1 MPLNIKGTL
10 LPAESNIGSG
20 HNLLDVLYMCRIYSA
35 EEKKKKKR
43 KTRQGPGGLLFPQ
56 PHHFAKCSFFV
67 QNIHRG
73 EMTPY
78 VSQDKS
84 TV

>member
-35 EEKKKKKR
+35 EEKKKKKKKEKLGR
-43 KTRQGPGGLLFPQ
+43 DQGVYYFHSPTILLN
-56 PHHFAKCSFFV
+56 A
-67 QNIHRG
+67 
-73 EMTPY
+73 
-78 VSQDKS
+78 VSLYKIF
-84 TV
+84 TVVK